1 MRRPRLVDV
10 PLARAAAA
18 HPVPPP
24 SPGRDSPGR
33 GAGPAAQPA
42 PSPRSRQRR
51 SPGAALIVPPAP
63 GTMDELDQSPL
74 VSSSSSSGP
83 PRPQQPQFNYQ
94 FVLDDEKEEDEDE
107 EEEEEDEDFDEQ
119 LEVME
124 RKPVA
129 APQERPSPPQDRGS
143 PAEPPRPAAPEP
155 EREPPQPAW
164 SPPPAASSSSS
175 AASTPSPGPERP
187 APPQPEPRRRG
198 SSSGSADETLFA
210 LPATS
215 APLMHSSSD
224 KVVDL
229 QEQPGST
236 KSLGQEDF
244 TAVPLDTAASLL
256 SFSPL
261 SADPFKEH
269 AAFDTLSDGLPARG
283 IYKESAS
290 EVCKETM
297 ENVRNPFL
305 AEGSKKDTSE
315 MKYSEM
321 EPSFAKAEAAI
332 LFQAEEEVQLEGPKE
347 LCDLGK
353 MPAQQLGMSPETP
366 KDLFEKNEEDVF
378 SSKDKGRDADHGD
391 KKALKED
398 AVRREEYVDFKP
410 YEPIWEVKGASDGL
424 SSLREDTESKIDGK
438 LETSLDEKYGVDKLA
453 ALKDYER
460 DSEGSAEDLSF
471 PSTPE
476 AVKEPSQN
484 YITCTKFE
492 SSITPDG
499 NEVKSICPVEEDAS
513 ENRTDDE
520 KKIAEMK
527 AQNTEQGDFSS
538 RAVGKQEGLEADD
551 AKTDS
556 ASTPLSD
563 TAASMPEGLTPDLVQ
578 EAYESEMHDAAS
590 TKLAYETKIDLVQ
603 TSESVQETLKP
614 VTQLCPSFEGSEAAP
629 SPILPDIV
637 MEAPLSSG
645 TAGAEAST
653 VQLEASPLGT
663 FVSTAS
669 YENVKQE
676 AEKPPS
682 YQEALNA
689 PLALAQEAEEELTLK
704 KPDRESSTSPEDLE
718 TSYISI
724 ACDLIKETKVSGES
738 ASPSLTDYSTTPI
751 TEHVSQGVPEHKEL
765 GEKLSPQFG
774 KSDLFDSQVIPDFP
788 GKESEDQTL
797 ILNSTSVE
805 NIENDEEHEQLVDS
819 LAATGKPYLESF
831 QAELDSSKIVTT
843 QPSEPT
849 PAKMAKAEKIPLQME
864 ELNALAYSTDVSI
877 ATEPKPGDSKGL
889 SPIESSPVS
898 VEEDF
903 VMLVDPKTGPEFV
916 AEVTD
921 RETMHKNE
929 REEISHEIKDE
940 KRQLPCPELPCDL
953 SVKNVEVK
961 TEEDAN
967 ALRKSLQA
975 MDREVPEVSMVSL
988 PAADTSPL
996 PTEKEI
1002 VSVGKPEAFE
1012 KEAEREAA
1020 SAKEKEKPTAVFSAK
1035 LNISSVVD
1043 LLYWRDIKKTGVVFG
1058 ASLFLLLSL
1067 TVFSI
1072 VSVTAYIA
1080 LALLSVTI
1088 SFRIYKGVI
1097 QAIQKSDEGH
1107 PFRAYLES
1115 DVAVS
1120 EELIQKYSN
1129 VVLGHING
1137 TVKELRRLFLV
1148 DDLVDSL
1155 KFAVLMWVFT
1165 YVGALFNG
1173 LTLLILA
1180 LISLFSVPVIYER
1193 HQAQIDHYLGLV
1205 NKNVK
1210 DAMAKIQAK
1219 IPGLKRKTE

>member
-1 MRRPRLVDV
+1 
-10 PLARAAAA
+10 
-18 HPVPPP
+18 
-24 SPGRDSPGR
+24 
-33 GAGPAAQPA
+33 
-42 PSPRSRQRR
+42 
-51 SPGAALIVPPAP
+51 
-63 GTMDELDQSPL
+63 MDELDQSPL
-74 VSSSSSSGP
+74 VSSSSAGP

-94 FVLDDEKEEDEDE
+94 FVLDDEKEEDEEE

-129 APQERPSPPQDRGS
+129 APQERPSPPQDLGS

-155 EREPPQPAW
+155 APEPPQPARC
-164 SPPPAASSSSS
+164 PPQPAVSSSSS

-187 APPQPEPRRRG
+187 QQEPRRRG
-198 SSSGSADETLFA
+198 SSSGSADCKLLRQWLITQDETLFA

-215 APLMHSSSD
+215 APLMHSSAE

-244 TAVPLDTAASLL
+244 TAVPLDPAASLL

-269 AAFDTLSDGLPARG
+269 TAFDSFSDGLPARG

-305 AEGSKKDTSE
+305 TEENKRDISE

-321 EPSFAKAEAAI
+321 EPSLPKAEAAI
-332 LFQAEEEVQLEGPKE
+332 LFQAEEEMQLEGPKE
-347 LCDLGK
+347 LCDLEK
-353 MPAQQLGMSPETP
+353 MPAQPLSMSPETRE
-366 KDLFEKNEEDVF
+366 DLFEKNEEGIF
-378 SSKDKGRDADHGD
+378 SSKDKGRDGDRDD

-398 AVRREEYVDFKP
+398 AIRREEYVDFKA
-410 YEPIWEVKGASDGL
+410 YEPVWEVKGAAHGL
-424 SSLREDTESKIDGK
+424 SSLKEDVGSKVDGK
-438 LETSLDEKYGVDKLA
+438 LEASLDEKYGVDKLTV
-453 ALKDYER
+453 LKDYER

-484 YITCTKFE
+484 YITCTKSE
-492 SSITPDG
+492 SSVTPDG
-499 NEVKSICPVEEDAS
+499 SKVKSICPMEEDTS

-527 AQNTEQGDFSS
+527 AQSTEQGDFSS
-538 RAVGKQEGLEADD
+538 QAVGKQEGLEADD

-556 ASTPLSD
+556 VSTPLSD

-578 EAYESEMHDAAS
+578 EAYESEMHDAAC

-629 SPILPDIV
+629 SPVLPDIV

-653 VQLEASPLGT
+653 VQLETSQLGT
-663 FVSTAS
+663 FVTTAS
-669 YENVKQE
+669 YENVKEE
-676 AEKPPS
+676 AEKPPL
-682 YQEALNA
+682 YQEAVNM
-689 PLALAQEAEEELTLK
+689 PLTQAQGAKEELTLR
-704 KPDRESSTSPEDLE
+704 KPDHESSTSPEDLE
-718 TSYISI
+718 TPYISI
-724 ACDLIKETKVSGES
+724 ACDLIKETKVSES
-738 ASPSLTDYSTTPI
+738 APSLTDYSTTPVA
-751 TEHVSQGVPEHKEL
+751 ELVSQDVPEHKEL
-765 GEKLSPQFG
+765 VEKLSPQFG
-774 KSDLFDSQVIPDFP
+774 KSDLFNLQVIPDFP

-797 ILNSTSVE
+797 ILSSKSVE
-805 NIENDEEHEQLVDS
+805 NIKTDEEQERLVDS

-849 PAKMAKAEKIPLQME
+849 PTKIAKAEKIPLHME
-864 ELNALAYSTDVSI
+864 ELNALAYSTDASI
-877 ATEPKPGDSKGL
+877 ATEPKPGDGKGL
-889 SPIESSPVS
+889 SPIDSSPVS
-898 VEEDF
+898 VEDDF
-903 VMLVDPKTGPEFV
+903 VMLDPKSGPEFV

-921 RETMHKNE
+921 RETVRKNE
-929 REEISHEIKDE
+929 SEEISNEIRDE
-940 KRQLPCPELPCDL
+940 KRRLPCPELPCDL

-961 TEEDAN
+961 TEEDAL
-967 ALRKSLQA
+967 ALKKSLQA

-988 PAADTSPL
+988 PATDTSPL

-1012 KEAEREAA
+1012 KEAERGAA

>member
-1 MRRPRLVDV
+1 
-10 PLARAAAA
+10 
-18 HPVPPP
+18 
-24 SPGRDSPGR
+24 
-33 GAGPAAQPA
+33 
-42 PSPRSRQRR
+42 
-51 SPGAALIVPPAP
+51 
-63 GTMDELDQSPL
+63 MDELDQSPL
-74 VSSSSSSGP
+74 VSSSSSTSGP
-83 PRPQQPQFNYQ
+83 ARPQQPQFNYQ
-94 FVLDDEKEEDEDE
+94 FVLDDEKEEE
-107 EEEEEDEDFDEQ
+107 EEEEEEEDEDEDFDEQ

-124 RKPVA
+124 RKPAA
-129 APQERPSPPQDRGS
+129 APAPAAALQERPPQLLDLGG

-155 EREPPQPAW
+155 PQPDW
-164 SPPPAASSSSS
+164 SPSGAVSSSSSSS
-175 AASTPSPGPERP
+175 ATTPSPAQEQ
-187 APPQPEPRRRG
+187 PQPPKSEPAAAPRRRG

-215 APLMHSSSD
+215 APLMHSSAE
-224 KVVDL
+224 KVMDL

-244 TAVPLDTAASLL
+244 TAVPLDTAPSLP
-256 SFSPL
+256 SFSPI

-283 IYKESAS
+283 IYKENAS
-290 EVCKETM
+290 EVYKETM
-297 ENVRNPFL
+297 ENAKNPFL
-305 AEGSKKDTSE
+305 AEGNEKDIAE
-315 MKYSEM
+315 IKYSE
-321 EPSFAKAEAAI
+321 PPFAKAEAAI
-332 LFQAEEEVQLEGPKE
+332 LSQAKEETQLEGPKE
-347 LCDLGK
+347 LRNLEK
-353 MPAQQLGMSPETP
+353 MPAEQLKISPETP
-366 KDLFEKNEEDVF
+366 QDSFEKNEEDLF
-378 SSKDKGRDADHGD
+378 YNKYRGGDHGE
-391 KKALKED
+391 KRALKD
-398 AVRREEYVDFKP
+398 DSLRREEYADFKP
-410 YEPIWEVKGASDGL
+410 FEPIWEVKGASHGL
-424 SSLREDTESKIDGK
+424 SSMTEDVGSKIDAK
-438 LETSLDEKYGVDKLA
+438 LESSLDEKSDVDKLNVQ
-453 ALKDYER
+453 KDYER
-460 DSEGSAEDLSF
+460 ESEGSTEDRSF

-476 AVKEPSQN
+476 AVKEPSQT

-492 SSITPDG
+492 SSISPDG
-499 NEVKSICPVEEDAS
+499 NKVKSLSPLEEGTS

-527 AQNTEQGDFSS
+527 AQMSTEQGDFST
-538 RAVGKQEGLEADD
+538 RAVGKQEGQEADY
-551 AKTDS
+551 AKTES
-556 ASTPLSD
+556 VSTVPSD
-563 TAASMPEGLTPDLVQ
+563 TAANMPEGLTPDLVQ
-578 EAYESEMHDAAS
+578 EAYESEMHDVAC

-637 MEAPLSSG
+637 MEAPLSTG
-645 TAGAEAST
+645 TAGAEASA
-653 VQLEASPLGT
+653 VQLEASPLET
-663 FVSTAS
+663 FIPTAN
-669 YENVKQE
+669 YENVKEE
-676 AEKPPS
+676 AETPL
-682 YQEALNA
+682 YQEAVNV
-689 PLALAQEAEEELTLK
+689 PLTQAQEAKEALAFK
-704 KPDRESSTSPEDLE
+704 KPDHESSTSPEDTE
-718 TSYISI
+718 TPYISI

-738 ASPSLTDYSTTPI
+738 ASPSFTGYSKTPI
-751 TEHVSQGVPEHKEL
+751 TECISQDAPEHKEL
-765 GEKLSPQFG
+765 VEKLSPQFG
-774 KSDLFDSQVIPDFP
+774 KSDVFNSQVIPDFTE
-788 GKESEDQTL
+788 KVSEDPSL
-797 ILNSTSVE
+797 ILKSKSTE
-805 NIENDEEHEQLVDS
+805 NIVPDDEHEERLVDS
-819 LAATGKPYLESF
+819 AAAMSKPYLESF
-831 QAELDSSKIVTT
+831 QPELDSSKIVATL
-843 QPSEPT
+843 PSEPT
-849 PAKMAKAEKIPLQME
+849 PTKIAKAEKIPLQME
-864 ELNALAYSTDVSI
+864 ELNAVAYSADVSV
-877 ATEPKPGDSKGL
+877 AVEPKPGDNKAL
-889 SPIESSPVS
+889 SPMESSPVP

-903 VMLVDPKTGPEFV
+903 VMLAHPKTAPEFV
-916 AEVTD
+916 AEDTD
-921 RETMHKNE
+921 REVMHKDE
-929 REEISHEIKDE
+929 SEEISKVIKGE

-953 SVKNVEVK
+953 SIKNVEVK
-961 TEEDAN
+961 AEEDTN
-967 ALRKSLQA
+967 ALKKSLEA
-975 MDREVPEVSMVSL
+975 VDRKVPEVSTVSL
-988 PAADTSPL
+988 PATDTSPL
-996 PTEKEI
+996 SAAKEI
-1002 VSVGKPEAFE
+1002 VSVVKPEAFE

-1020 SAKEKEKPTAVFSAK
+1020 SVKEKEKPTAVFSAK
-1035 LNISSVVD
+1035 LNKSSVVD